1 MLECIATVLAHN
13 ASVDVRDVLY
23 RTPLHLALALAF
35 EEGVTAPAALLD
47 AKADPNLVFKEWGM
61 ASSCLH
67 EAARRGNATVVQ
79 LLLGAGAAVD
89 APGRDGW
96 TPLALAA
103 RAGAVSVL
111 APLLAAGADPAASLP
126 GGKSAAEVARLNRV
140 KAAEVLDAAL
150 ARGIEGWRK
159 I

>member
-1 MLECIATVLAHN
+1 
-13 ASVDVRDVLY
+13 
-23 RTPLHLALALAF
+23 
-35 EEGVTAPAALLD
+35 
-47 AKADPNLVFKEWGM
+47 M

-67 EAARRGNATVVQ
+67 EAARRGNASVVQ

-111 APLLAAGADPAASLP
+111 APLLAAGADPAARLP
-126 GGKSAAEVARLNRV
+126 GGKSAAEVARLNKKV

-150 ARGIEGWRK
+150 ARGIEGVRVA
-159 I
+159 